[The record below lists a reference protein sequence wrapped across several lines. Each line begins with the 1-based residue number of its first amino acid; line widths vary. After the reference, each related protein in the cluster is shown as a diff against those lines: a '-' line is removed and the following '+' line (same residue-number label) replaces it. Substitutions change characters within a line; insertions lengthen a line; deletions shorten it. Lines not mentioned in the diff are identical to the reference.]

1 MAVFWTFVISAIRIC
16 QDCND
21 TILGKHGRETCKV
34 HEEDK
39 NAAMDHAFDSA
50 GRRAGWCE

>member
-1 MAVFWTFVISAIRIC
+1 MAVFWTFVISAFRIC

-34 HEEDK
+34 YEEDK
-39 NAAMDHAFDSA
+39 NTAMDYALNSA
-50 GRRAGWCE
+50 DCGVGWSE